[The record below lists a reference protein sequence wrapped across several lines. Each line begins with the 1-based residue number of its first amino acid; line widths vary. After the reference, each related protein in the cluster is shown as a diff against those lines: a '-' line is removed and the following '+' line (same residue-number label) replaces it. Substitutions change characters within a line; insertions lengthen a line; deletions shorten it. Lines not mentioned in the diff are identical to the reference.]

1 MRILVVDDQASAR
14 RYLVSIITRIEDV
27 EVREADSLATARSA
41 IATDRFDVALI
52 DLRLSTDARDRDG
65 LTLVSEIREKTTALP
80 IIVTASHEMAEIRMA
95 MRLGAHDYI
104 LKDDLCEELVLPLL
118 SEIRTRERL
127 EREVSELRARSASE
141 PPAMG
146 LVGSS
151 RPMQLLRETVRRAAL
166 SDRPIL
172 VVGPT
177 GSGKELVVAA
187 IHAQGPHPDEPL
199 LDLNCGAIPEA
210 LMESQLFGHERGAFT
225 GADRRQDGYFAL
237 VRKGTLF
244 LDEIAELSMPLQAK
258 LLRVLESGR
267 FRPVG
272 ASAVARFGGRVVA
285 ATHAILSELVTRGQ
299 FREDLLY
306 RLDVLTVPVP
316 ALAERTEDIPA
327 LVAHFVRQQP
337 RALRFTAEAMD
348 VLCCMPWPGNVR
360 QLRNLIDRL
369 AVFAENEQIT
379 PDVLRPFLAPATET
393 EKPVTSLEPIVRAIL
408 RLPVENKLAAIQE
421 ALIAEAMA
429 LCDGNKSAA
438 ARLLGVHRKA
448 VERRVEKGLP
458 DDPTRTENTPG
469 LSSEGP
475 AREGQ
480 ARDGAREGSP
490 RPGGSPVGSRSGC

>member
-1 MRILVVDDQASAR
+1 VKILVVDDQASAR
-14 RYLVSIITRIEDV
+14 RYLTSIVARIEEV
-27 EVREADSLATARSA
+27 EIREAESLEQARTI
-41 IATDRFDVALI
+41 IAAERFDVALI
-52 DLRLSTDARDRDG
+52 DLRLGGDARNRDG
-65 LTLVSEIREKTTALP
+65 LVLVGELREKTTTLP

-104 LKDDLCEELVLPLL
+104 LKDDLCDELVLPLL
-118 SEIRTRERL
+118 TEIRSRDRL
-127 EREVSELRARSASE
+127 EREVRELRARSASE

-199 LDLNCGAIPEA
+199 LDLNCGAIPES

-244 LDEIAELSMPLQAK
+244 LDEIAELSLPLQAK

-272 ASAVARFGGRVVA
+272 AAAVARFGGRIVA
-285 ATHAILSELVTRGQ
+285 ATHANLQALVARGL

-316 ALAERTEDIPA
+316 ALAERTEDLPA
-327 LVAHFVRQQP
+327 LVAHFCRQQP
-337 RALRFTAEAMD
+337 RPLRFTAEAMD
-348 VLCCMPWPGNVR
+348 LLCCLPWPGNVR

-369 AVFAENEQIT
+369 AVFAEHDQIT
-379 PDVLRPFLAPATET
+379 PEVLRPFLVSNSASSTEAD
-393 EKPVTSLEPIVRAIL
+393 KSMTSLEPIVRAIL

-421 ALIAEAMA
+421 ALIVEAMA

-448 VERRVEKGLP
+448 VERRVEKSLP
-458 DDPTRTENTPG
+458 E
-469 LSSEGP
+469 
-475 AREGQ
+475 
-480 ARDGAREGSP
+480 DGARGDPPGEPTGDPTGLAVEDGPRLGVAGST
-490 RPGGSPVGSRSGC
+490 GGR

>member
-14 RYLVSIITRIEDV
+14 RYLVSIVARVEDV
-27 EVREADSLATARSA
+27 EVREADSLASARA
-41 IATDRFDVALI
+41 IIATERFDVALI
-52 DLRLSTDARDRDG
+52 DLRLSGDARNRDG
-65 LTLVSEIREKTTALP
+65 LVLVTEVREKTTALP

-118 SEIRTRERL
+118 SEIRSRERL
-127 EREVSELRARSASE
+127 EREVRELRARSASE

-244 LDEIAELSMPLQAK
+244 LDEIAELSLPLQSK

-272 ASAVARFGGRVVA
+272 STAVARFGGRVVA
-285 ATHAILSELVTRGQ
+285 ATHANLEALVSRGL

-327 LVAHFVRQQP
+327 LVAHFARQQP
-337 RALRFTAEAMD
+337 RPLRFTAEAMD
-348 VLCCMPWPGNVR
+348 LLCCMPWPGNVR

-369 AVFAENEQIT
+369 AVFAEEDQIT
-379 PDVLRPFLAPATET
+379 VDVLRPFLASNTET

-421 ALIAEAMA
+421 ALIAEAMV

-448 VERRVEKGLP
+448 VERRVEKGLA
-458 DDPTRTENTPG
+458 DDPTRVDTPG
-469 LSSEGP
+469 LS
-475 AREGQ
+475 
-480 ARDGAREGSP
+480 EGSG
-490 RPGGSPVGSRSGC
+490 RPPGPPLGPRSGC